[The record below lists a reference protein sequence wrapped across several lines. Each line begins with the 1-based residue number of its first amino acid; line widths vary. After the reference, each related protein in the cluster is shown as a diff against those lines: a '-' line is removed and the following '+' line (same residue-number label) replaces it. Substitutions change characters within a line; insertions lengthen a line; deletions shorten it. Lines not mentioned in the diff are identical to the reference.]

1 MIDIAELAQRNVAAL
16 LEEKDRG
23 LAFLRLDETGGLLTL
38 TFHGELIAMRRID
51 VSAVQLTG
59 SDMERGA
66 QSMERLVLE
75 LQRSL
80 DNFDRQYGFISISKL
95 VFAMNPRVEGLAAS
109 LGENIYVPVQEM
121 DLASVMDFP
130 AVPEL
135 RDIQC
140 QAMNLLAIGAALR
153 TFRADEVAM

>member
-80 DNFDRQYGFISISKL
+80 DNFDRQYGFFSISKL

-109 LGENIYVPVQEM
+109 LGENI
-121 DLASVMDFP
+121 
-130 AVPEL
+130 
-135 RDIQC
+135 
-140 QAMNLLAIGAALR
+140 
-153 TFRADEVAM
+153 